1 MKRKSII
8 LSVSFTLC
16 LSLVSPIYAVQETTN
31 IETSKVENIYE
42 EFKIEHSV
50 NDFNVWEKY
59 TIDEFI
65 EYAIE
70 EGYIEDTPEQR
81 DATVKESLRL
91 SLGALATLGSTVGLN
106 TASYLLDHSL
116 TDNPSDLDFE
126 PSSEYAHQVAIS
138 SEYQNILATIKNT
151 ARTADKNK
159 DSISF
164 PGDCY
169 FESSFDLQLAYHA
182 ADYDVYMERKTGTSN
197 SWEGTVVFTDFYDF
211 NYRDWEEG
219 ASRYATLAY
228 YVQFLN
234 NYGAICQSLGATV
247 PYYIT
252 ITIPFSFT
260 L

>member
-50 NDFNVWEKY
+50 NNFDVWEKY

-91 SLGALATLGSTVGLN
+91 SLGALATREYSRIKYCFISPGS
-106 TASYLLDHSL
+106 
-116 TDNPSDLDFE
+116 F
-126 PSSEYAHQVAIS
+126 
-138 SEYQNILATIKNT
+138 
-151 ARTADKNK
+151 
-159 DSISF
+159 
-164 PGDCY
+164 
-169 FESSFDLQLAYHA
+169 
-182 ADYDVYMERKTGTSN
+182 
-197 SWEGTVVFTDFYDF
+197 F
-211 NYRDWEEG
+211 NR
-219 ASRYATLAY
+219 
-228 YVQFLN
+228 
-234 NYGAICQSLGATV
+234 QS
-247 PYYIT
+247 
-252 ITIPFSFT
+252 
-260 L
+260 